1 MWHHFDISN
10 WDSTDVDYSTERAP
24 ITPSQIWMLQETVRA
39 PHSPQFNVP
48 VALRLGPDVIPTDVV
63 ASLDAV
69 CRTHSILR
77 SVITIGEG
85 ARLFQLKERLDVA
98 PNVTVDVVERSPSEF
113 DLNKWMEQQIY
124 TAISPLGPYPL
135 RAALLRLPS
144 MEWLFLLVLHHI
156 AVDGH
161 SVRTIAREF
170 IEELDQPGFLDGGP
184 QPPQFAAWVLQQTSA
199 ACAGAFD
206 AAVQRWVTRLQDAA
220 HAPPL
225 PFSANCHAL
234 DAPTKRAVRSYDR
247 SDAERL
253 HRFMAEKSVP
263 PVAVFCSVLLR
274 WLHELDRV
282 GPQVVAVQ
290 VDGRSDWALTRLV
303 GPVATTLPLLV
314 TIDANEC
321 ANLLLHRVTE
331 AFLDVCEDAD
341 APMNDILSQ
350 LFETRESS
358 FTLSRIL
365 LTLDQDASFSETN
378 TFRGQVEIERHLVPA
393 PSLGPYDVAMSV
405 RLTQGRFTVEA
416 VVREPVAADKILN
429 GWDQAL
435 NWVMCAS

>member
-1 MWHHFDISN
+1 VGYSN
-10 WDSTDVDYSTERAP
+10 EGAL
-24 ITPSQIWMLQETVRA
+24 ITPSQIWMLLETARA
-39 PHSPQFNVP
+39 PQSPQFNVP
-48 VALRLGPDVIPTDVV
+48 IALRLGPDVTRIDVL
-63 ASLDAV
+63 AALDAV

-77 SVITIGEG
+77 SIITIGQG
-85 ARLFQLKERLDVA
+85 PRPFQMEEILDAA
-98 PNVTVDVVERSPSEF
+98 PNVTVDELGHSAFEF
-113 DLNKWMEQQIY
+113 DLNKWMEQQIC

-156 AVDGH
+156 AVDGY

-184 QPPQFAAWVLQQTSA
+184 RPPQFADWVLQQTSA
-199 ACAGAFD
+199 TSVGAFD
-206 AAVQRWVTRLQDAA
+206 TSVQRWLSRLHDAA

-225 PFSANCHAL
+225 PFSTNSDAL
-234 DAPTKRAVRSYDR
+234 DLSTRRSVRSYDP

-253 HRFMAEKSVP
+253 RSLMAEKSVP

-274 WLHELDRV
+274 WLQGFDRL

-314 TIDANEC
+314 TLEANEY
-321 ANLLLHRVTE
+321 ANSLLYRVTE
-331 AFLDVCEDAD
+331 TFLDACEDAD
-341 APMNDILSQ
+341 APLHEVLSQ
-350 LFETRESS
+350 FFETREPG

-365 LTLDQDASFSETN
+365 LTLDNESPLPETN
-378 TFRGQVEIERHLVPA
+378 TFCGQLEIERHLVPA
-393 PSLGPYDVAMSV
+393 PFLGPYDVVMNV
-405 RLTQGRFTVEA
+405 RLTHDRFSIEA
-416 VVREPVAADKILN
+416 VVSEPVAAEKILN
-429 GWDQAL
+429 DWDQAL
-435 NWVMCAS
+435 SWVMSDS